1 MQRRVLFRLL
11 LRLVGILLFV
21 QMLPYAIQTAGWLVE
36 NFGQLSTGPSA
47 GGTYNAWPVFVG
59 STIAALLEVAIPIYL
74 MTAPNWIV
82 TWAAGPPYAHCA
94 HCGYRLRGL
103 PAEGRCPECGTPYKR
118 PDGESSG

>member
-21 QMLPYAIQTAGWLVE
+21 QMLPYAIQAVGRLVVD
-36 NFGQLSTGPSA
+36 FGQLLPGPSA
-47 GGTYNAWPVFVG
+47 GGAYSDWPIFVG
-59 STIAALLEVAIPIYL
+59 GSVSVLLQIGIPIYL

-103 PAEGRCPECGTPYKR
+103 PTEGRCPECGTPYKR
-118 PDGESSG
+118 PDEKSPT